1 MRQVDCR
8 HSANICR
15 LSETAKV
22 PMRHVVVASWWAEIR
37 GMETSVATG
46 SSRRDRQLRPEW
58 MDDPQIEPQLHDH
71 ALQGL
76 RRINYFSQTAK
87 TLAEPIARWASHH
100 PVDRPLRILDLACG
114 GGDVSI
120 QLWRQLNR
128 RGIACTVEGWDK
140 SGTAVKSATELSR
153 QQQASARFEQR
164 DVFSGEID
172 GQWDVVFC
180 SLFLHHLTREESVLL
195 LQRMWRATSQW
206 MLVDDLLRSSLGLFL
221 AHIGCRILTRSP
233 VVHADGPQSVRAA
246 YTREEMRKLIAEAG
260 LPEAEEKPHWPQR
273 ILLSWRRSR

>member
-1 MRQVDCR
+1 MLSWPPGGSKYEGWKLQWQPAAAEGTANCVQNGWTTHRSSHNCTTT
-8 HSANICR
+8 HFKAFAESTISA
-15 LSETAKV
+15 
-22 PMRHVVVASWWAEIR
+22 
-37 GMETSVATG
+37 
-46 SSRRDRQLRPEW
+46 
-58 MDDPQIEPQLHDH
+58 
-71 ALQGL
+71 
-76 RRINYFSQTAK
+76 
-87 TLAEPIARWASHH
+87 
-100 PVDRPLRILDLACG
+100 
-114 GGDVSI
+114 
-120 QLWRQLNR
+120 RQLNR

-260 LPEAEEKPHWPQR
+260 LQEAEEKPHWPQR